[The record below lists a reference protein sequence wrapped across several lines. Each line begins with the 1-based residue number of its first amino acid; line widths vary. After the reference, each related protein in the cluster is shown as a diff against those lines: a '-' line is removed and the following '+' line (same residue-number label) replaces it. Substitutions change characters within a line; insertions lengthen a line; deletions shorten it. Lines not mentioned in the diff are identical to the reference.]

1 MRKHIGAAVL
11 VAALLGAPAWS
22 QAQGNLAAPGT
33 AETVTLAVTGANAI
47 LSATTFEFL
56 TGKYYRLTIT
66 SDGNA
71 EVQFAA
77 QTFFNNVWV
86 NQVVAGGV
94 EIRMWGNTFK
104 AIEVGEGGPMEVNIF
119 FVPVRP
125 GEHQFTFVGD
135 APAGT
140 GGTLVIR

>member
-1 MRKHIGAAVL
+1 MKKHIRSAAIA
-11 VAALLGAPAWS
+11 AALLAAPAVAV
-22 QAQGNLAAPGT
+22 AQGNLAAPP
-33 AETVTLAVTGANAI
+33 AEVVTLAVTGANAT
-47 LSATTFEFL
+47 LSATNFEFL
-56 TGKYYRLTIT
+56 TGEYYRLVIT
-66 SDGNA
+66 SDGLA

-104 AIEVGEGGPMEVNIF
+104 AIEVGEGAAMEVSIF

-125 GEHQFTFVGD
+125 GEHPFTFVGD

-140 GGTLVIR
+140 GGTFVIR

>member
-1 MRKHIGAAVL
+1 MKRYVTAVMAAAV
-11 VAALLGAPAWS
+11 LGAPATS
-22 QAQGNLAAPGT
+22 LAQGNLAAPP
-33 AETVTLAVTGANAI
+33 AEVVTLAITGANAN
-47 LSATTFEFL
+47 LSATSFEFV
-56 TGKYYRLTIT
+56 TGEYYRLNIT
-66 SDGNA
+66 SDGLA

-77 QTFFNNVWV
+77 TTFFNNVWV

-104 AIEVGEGGPMEVNIF
+104 AIEVGEGGPMEVSVF

-140 GGTLVIR
+140 GGTFVIR

>member
-1 MRKHIGAAVL
+1 MKKQFTAAAFAAAI
-11 VAALLGAPAWS
+11 VAAPAS
-22 QAQGNLAAPGT
+22 SLAQGNLAAPP
-33 AETVTLAVTGANAI
+33 AEVVTLAVTGANAT
-47 LSATTFEFL
+47 LSATNFEFV
-56 TGKYYRLTIT
+56 TGEYYRLNIT
-66 SDGNA
+66 SDGLA

-77 QTFFNNVWV
+77 LTFFNNVWV

-104 AIEVGEGGPMEVNIF
+104 AIEVGEGGAMEVSVF

-140 GGTLVIR
+140 GGTFVIR